1 MTVDFRFAEAGDV
14 QALQALIESGYRG
27 DAARAGWTH
36 EADYIEGERI
46 TVEELSA
53 MIAAPYQ
60 RFILATDGTALV
72 GCVALT
78 DLDDSRAYLG
88 LLCVSPAC
96 QAGGLGRTLLARA
109 EACARKIL
117 GASIMEMTVVSLR
130 TELVAYYQRR
140 GHGPTGERRPFPVPG
155 LGLEL
160 VVMEKGLTP

>member
-14 QALQALIESGYRG
+14 QALKALIESGYRG

-78 DLDDSRAYLG
+78 DLDDSRA
-88 LLCVSPAC
+88 
-96 QAGGLGRTLLARA
+96 
-109 EACARKIL
+109 
-117 GASIMEMTVVSLR
+117 
-130 TELVAYYQRR
+130 
-140 GHGPTGERRPFPVPG
+140 
-155 LGLEL
+155 
-160 VVMEKGLTP
+160 